1 MQIYLHRNKSSH
13 VNSSQVK
20 SSQVKSSQVK
30 SSRVK
35 SSRGFTLIEIMIT
48 VVIIGI
54 LAAIGLPAYQNYVL
68 RAGRTEGQAALM
80 DISARLEQFYL
91 GNKTYTTDITGT
103 TTGLNTKDE
112 TESNRYDIDVQACP
126 AGNIATCYLITATA
140 VNAQAADATCA
151 TLTLNSSDVKGAS
164 GTDPDAC
171 W

>member
-1 MQIYLHRNKSSH
+1 MQTNLHRSR
-13 VNSSQVK
+13 
-20 SSQVKSSQVK
+20 SSQVK

-80 DISARLEQFYL
+80 DISARLEQYYL
-91 GNKTYTTDITGT
+91 GNKTYTQDIAGD
-103 TTGLNTKDE
+103 LNTNTT
-112 TESNRYDIDVQACP
+112 TESNRYDIIVTGCP
-126 AGNIATCYLITATA
+126 IATCYLITATA

>member
-1 MQIYLHRNKSSH
+1 MQTYLYRNR
-13 VNSSQVK
+13 SSQVK
-20 SSQVKSSQVK
+20 SF
-30 SSRVK
+30 RVK

-48 VVIIGI
+48 VAIIGI
-54 LAAIGLPAYQNYVL
+54 LAAIALPAYQNYVL

-80 DISARLEQFYL
+80 DISARLEQYYL
-91 GNKTYTTDITGT
+91 GNKAYTTDITG

-126 AGNIATCYLITATA
+126 GGTIATCYLITATA
-140 VNAQAADATCA
+140 VNAQAADATCTA
-151 TLTLNSSDVKGAS
+151 LTLDSSDVKGAA